1 MSIFGW
7 ARRPRVTA
15 TIAEG
20 KDGRFHTSYRDKH
33 GDLIAE
39 SAPRGT
45 GTHAAAV
52 ELAELLAD
60 AKIIVKGD

>member
-7 ARRPRVTA
+7 GRPRVTA

-20 KDGRFHTSYRDKH
+20 KDGRFHTSYRDTH
-33 GDLIAE
+33 GYLIAE

-45 GTHAAAV
+45 ATRAGAV
-52 ELAELLAD
+52 GAAELLAD